1 MKLARRKFLHLAASG
16 AAVPA
21 ISRVAKAQ
29 TYPARPITM
38 IVPIGAGSVSDVV
51 GRVVADRMAKSL
63 GQPIIIENV
72 SGADGSIGVGRAAR
86 ATPNGYTILCSGT
99 SAMVLNA
106 AFYSL
111 PYDVL
116 KDFEPISPLT
126 EFSEVLFARKTIP
139 AKDLNELIVWLK
151 ANPNKALAAITTV
164 GFRLLNM
171 FFQNKTGTRYTLV
184 PYRGGAAAMQ
194 DLLAGNIDLWF
205 GSTDQLSFVR
215 AGSIKAY
222 AVTGEMRLT
231 LAPDVPT
238 FGEMGLPAVSYPG
251 WLALFAP
258 SGTPKGVI
266 NKINTAVV
274 DALADPAVKSRL
286 ADLGYDVFPRERQT
300 PEALGALQKAD
311 AEKWWPIIKEFGIRA
326 E

>member
-86 ATPNGYTILCSGT
+86 ATPNGYTILCSGI

-116 KDFEPISPLT
+116 KDFEPI
-126 EFSEVLFARKTIP
+126 R
-139 AKDLNELIVWLK
+139 
-151 ANPNKALAAITTV
+151 
-164 GFRLLNM
+164 R
-171 FFQNKTGTRYTLV
+171 
-184 PYRGGAAAMQ
+184 
-194 DLLAGNIDLWF
+194 
-205 GSTDQLSFVR
+205 
-215 AGSIKAY
+215 
-222 AVTGEMRLT
+222 
-231 LAPDVPT
+231 
-238 FGEMGLPAVSYPG
+238 
-251 WLALFAP
+251 
-258 SGTPKGVI
+258 
-266 NKINTAVV
+266 
-274 DALADPAVKSRL
+274 
-286 ADLGYDVFPRERQT
+286 
-300 PEALGALQKAD
+300 
-311 AEKWWPIIKEFGIRA
+311 
-326 E
+326 